1 MFGFGKSGKKS
12 GKGSASKGMTLAA
25 MMSMFGG
32 GRGFGRGTHS
42 GNKPC
47 NNPECKKKTI
57 SASYCSLKCAVL
69 HKRACGGIDMTTA

>member
-1 MFGFGKSGKKS
+1 MFGFGKNKKGNFGKK
-12 GKGSASKGMTLAA
+12 ALGMAA

-32 GRGFGRGTHS
+32 RGLFGGHGSHS
-42 GNKPC
+42 GDKAC

-69 HKRACGGIDMTTA
+69 HKRACGGVEMV